1 MRWMDCLANFRPLQL
16 DFNCVKPCLEETVDF
31 VSVFCLFGD
40 LIRALG
46 VTAGVDCLLGCG

>member
-1 MRWMDCLANFRPLQL
+1 MNCLANFGPLQL
-16 DFNCVKPCLEETVDF
+16 DFYGAKPCQEETVDF

-40 LIRALG
+40 LMRALG